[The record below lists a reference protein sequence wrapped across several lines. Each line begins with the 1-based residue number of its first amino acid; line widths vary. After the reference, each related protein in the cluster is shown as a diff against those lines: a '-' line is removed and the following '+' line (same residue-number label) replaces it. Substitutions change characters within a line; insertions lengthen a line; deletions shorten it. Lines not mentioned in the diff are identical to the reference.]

1 MQAIYTAVFALLG
14 LALGSFL
21 NVCIDRL
28 PCGGSI
34 VKPPSQCDCC
44 HRRLAAGDLIPLLSY
59 LWLRGRCRYCQAVI
73 PKRVF
78 LVELATGGM
87 LAFLFYR
94 YGFTAELGMTGF
106 WAALFI
112 VIFVID
118 LEHGLILNKVVYP
131 SMLVALVFAAVL
143 DPSWMEDWVF
153 HPVASAA
160 LGGAVGL
167 GMFWLIAVVS
177 GGGMGW
183 GDVKLAGLIG
193 LICGFPLV
201 LLALILGAVLGGLV
215 AVLLLLAK
223 KRKWASGQT
232 IPFGPSLVAATM
244 VTIIWGGGISDWY
257 INLL

>member
-1 MQAIYTAVFALLG
+1 MQAIYTALFALLG
-14 LALGSFL
+14 LTLGSFL

-34 VKPPSQCDCC
+34 ARPPSQCDSC
-44 HRRLAAGDLIPLLSY
+44 HRRLGVSDLIPLVSY
-59 LWLRGRCRYCQAVI
+59 LWLRGRCRYCEAVI

-78 LVELATGGM
+78 LVELATGGI

-94 YGFTAELGMTGF
+94 YGFTAEFGMTGF
-106 WAALFI
+106 WAGVFL

-131 SMLVALVFAAVL
+131 SMLVAVVFAAFL
-143 DPSWMEDWVF
+143 SPSWMEGWVF
-153 HPVASAA
+153 HPAASAA

-193 LICGFPLV
+193 LICGFPPV

-215 AVLLLLAK
+215 AVLLLVAK

-232 IPFGPSLVAATM
+232 IPFGPSLVVAAM
-244 VTIIWGGGISDWY
+244 VTVLWGGGIADWY
-257 INLL
+257 MNLL